1 MVSYYNPLSPAMFP
15 NPPQMGGVARHQ
27 PTSATAAAAAAAS
40 HAYFHNAAHAHYAA
54 AAYGH
59 PVSNHYGQYA
69 ANLAADL
76 NSNMYANGSGQN
88 SAQFPSS
95 NEGWTASAAS
105 AAASQWP
112 SFGHN
117 PPTTTGSGGC
127 GRFEAWPQNSDDSP
141 PTPTNNE
148 NNTASASLGPSNNVQ
163 RPVSPG
169 RKAIKFGGLK
179 PFLGI
184 AQMLSVIS
192 KLKVQKTFLN

>member
-105 AAASQWP
+105 TAASQWP

-117 PPTTTGSGGC
+117 PPTTTGGSGGC

-179 PFLGI
+179 PFLGNYSD
-184 AQMLSVIS
+184 AFCY
-192 KLKVQKTFLN
+192 K